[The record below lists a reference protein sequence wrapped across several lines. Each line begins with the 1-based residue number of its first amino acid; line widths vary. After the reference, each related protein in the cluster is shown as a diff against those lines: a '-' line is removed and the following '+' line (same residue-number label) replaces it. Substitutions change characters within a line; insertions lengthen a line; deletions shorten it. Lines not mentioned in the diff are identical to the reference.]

1 MTSLSLVTAG
11 APAVDWDAAAGQVAE
26 ALRAD
31 AAARDHAGLAPRRE
45 LELLRASGLLAL
57 LNPPAHGGGGGSFGD
72 AFRAVRRIARVDTSV
87 AQLLSYHYLHL
98 INALWRAGA
107 GQGEQLSRAS
117 VSGRWF
123 WGGAS
128 NPRDP
133 ESQLTADGPDFRLNG
148 RKTFASN
155 ASLADRITLRAQI
168 GGGFAVLTVP
178 GDRAGV
184 THGND
189 WDAFGQRLTES
200 GTIAFDN
207 VRIGRG
213 EILGEAEPGSAA
225 PLSPRVSLVVP
236 LHQLLI
242 VNFYVGTAE
251 GALAEANAYLRSTAR
266 PWQASGVSE
275 ARQDPYVLEHYGE
288 LDVQARAAAAL
299 ADVAG
304 AALEGAIAR
313 GHDLTVPERH
323 AAAAAI
329 YAAKVQ
335 SSRAA
340 LDITSRIFELMGA
353 RATATSYGFDRFW
366 RNIRTHTLH
375 DPVFYKAREVGNYAL
390 NGTITATPLYS

>member
-1 MTSLSLVTAG
+1 MTNLSLVSDH
-11 APAVDWDAAAGQVAE
+11 PPVIDWETSALRVAE
-26 ALRAD
+26 TLRMD
-31 AAARDHAGLAPRRE
+31 AAARDQAGQVPRRE
-45 LELLRASGLLAL
+45 LELLRAAGLLAL
-57 LNPPAHGGGGGSFGD
+57 LNPAEHGGGGGSFGD
-72 AFRAVRRIARVDTSV
+72 ALRVVRLIARADASI

-98 INALWRAGA
+98 VNALWRGSPAQA
-107 GQGEQLSRAS
+107 ERLSRAS
-117 VSGRWF
+117 VAGRWF

-133 ESQLTADGPDFRLNG
+133 ESQLTADGSDFRLNG

-155 ASLADRITLRAQI
+155 ASLADRITLRAEI
-168 GGGFAVLTVP
+168 DGGFQVLTIA

-200 GTIAFDN
+200 GTIRFDN
-207 VRIGRG
+207 VWVSRDEVLGIG
-213 EILGEAEPGSAA
+213 A

-251 GALAEANAYLRSTAR
+251 GALGEANAYIRSTAR

-275 ARQDPYVLEHYGE
+275 ARQDPYILEHFGE
-288 LDVQARAAAAL
+288 LDVAVRAAVAL

-304 AALEGAIAR
+304 AELETAIAR
-313 GHDLTVPERH
+313 GDDLTPAERH
-323 AAAAAI
+323 KAAAAV
-329 YAAKVQ
+329 YAAKVN
-335 SSRAA
+335 SSRTA
-340 LDITSRIFELMGA
+340 LDVTSRIFELMGA